1 MKTNI
6 AIILAS
12 KDFRDEEYFITK
24 EVLEKQG
31 NKIKSVSNE
40 KRAIGRFGGEVL
52 TDILIEELDID
63 NFDEM
68 DKIEQ
73 EKFYLMIKKLYE

>member
-40 KRAIGRFGGEVL
+40 KRAIVR
-52 TDILIEELDID
+52 
-63 NFDEM
+63 
-68 DKIEQ
+68 
-73 EKFYLMIKKLYE
+73 LYSVGFEYHTFPDDHVSYRDWCKRY